1 MLRVANCPS
10 QELALTN
17 AAFVSPS
24 DSDFVPYAEL
34 GDLVLFTRPHPEVE
48 AGQIALNGVQRKLL
62 RVSTGD
68 TVRVEPFTPPTTQ
81 FNAAGMTL
89 ELEFTKL
96 RTATDLNAAGRH
108 EQVRTQLFIPSPPT
122 TRSPF
127 KTHPRPTV
135 PFPNSFVS
143 EQVDAV
149 KMAESI
155 KRAFVSQVFTVG
167 QKAAVEYCGN
177 NFLITVNSMLVEN
190 SPDGVRNSRGC
201 MIPDTGLIFEAAH
214 NSAIKITNQKVT
226 TVNSSLFKAKEFS
239 FEKLGIGGLDTQFE
253 DIFRRAFSSRVFPQS
268 VVQRLGIKHVKGMLL
283 HGPPGTGK
291 TLIARQI
298 GKMLNGKEPKIVN
311 GPEVMSKYVGQSEE
325 NIRALFADA
334 EAEQKSRGDDS
345 DLHIIIFDEIDA
357 VCKSRGSVNSGTGVH
372 DSIVNQLLTKIDG
385 VDALNNILLIGM
397 TNRKDMLDEAILRPG
412 RLEVHIEIGLPDE
425 AGRHQI
431 LKIHSSK
438 MSENE
443 FLGRDVDVAELA
455 RRTKNFSGAEIEG
468 LVKSAVSFALARQI
482 DFQNLSSMEIDEDN
496 VRVEMDDFERALVE
510 VVPAFGA
517 STETFERC
525 RLNGVISPG
534 ERFEKLHHTCRA
546 LVEQVRVS
554 DKTPM
559 LTCVLEGA
567 AGSGKTALAATLA
580 IGAQYPFMKLVSAD
594 NMVGMSEM
602 GKCQALAKV
611 FEDAY
616 KSPLSL
622 IVLDD
627 IERLLDYVA
636 IGPRF
641 SNVVLQALLILL
653 KRQPPEGRK
662 LLVIGT
668 TSLPHVFEDMGLT
681 ATFNVSLHCPLLTQT
696 DAKVVLSQL
705 GAFEPHELD
714 PAVAMLDHETPIK
727 RLFMLL
733 EMARHGGGTGAESTG
748 KVPLERWMTCME
760 DLAG

>member
-48 AGQIALNGVQRKLL
+48 PGQIALNGVQRKLL

-594 NMVGMSEM
+594 NI
-602 GKCQALAKV
+602 CLL
-611 FEDAY
+611 Y
-616 KSPLSL
+616 TSPSPRDLS
-622 IVLDD
+622 
-627 IERLLDYVA
+627 
-636 IGPRF
+636 
-641 SNVVLQALLILL
+641 
-653 KRQPPEGRK
+653 
-662 LLVIGT
+662 
-668 TSLPHVFEDMGLT
+668 TSRMPSS
-681 ATFNVSLHCPLLTQT
+681 A
-696 DAKVVLSQL
+696 
-705 GAFEPHELD
+705 
-714 PAVAMLDHETPIK
+714 
-727 RLFMLL
+727 
-733 EMARHGGGTGAESTG
+733 
-748 KVPLERWMTCME
+748 
-760 DLAG
+760 

>member
-1 MLRVANCPS
+1 MAMLRVSNCPS
-10 QELALTN
+10 QDLALTN
-17 AAFVSPS
+17 AAFVNAA
-24 DSDFVPYAEL
+24 DDAFVPYAEL
-34 GDLVLFTRPHPEVE
+34 GDVVLFIKPHPQVE
-48 AGQIALNGVQRKLL
+48 PGCIALNGVQRKLL

-68 TVRVEPFTPPTTQ
+68 TTRVEPFTVPTGQ
-81 FNAAGMTL
+81 FDAACFTL

-96 RTATDLNAAGRH
+96 RTASDLIAAGR
-108 EQVRTQLFIPSPPT
+108 
-122 TRSPF
+122 
-127 KTHPRPTV
+127 
-135 PFPNSFVS
+135 S
-143 EQVDAV
+143 EEIDAV
-149 KMAESI
+149 KLAQSLT
-155 KRAFVSQVFTVG
+155 RTFASQVFTVG

-177 NFLITVNSMLVEN
+177 NFIFTVNTVLVEGQQE
-190 SPDGVRNSRGC
+190 GVTMQRGLL
-201 MIPDTGLIFEAAH
+201 TGKTAFVFEAAS
-214 NSAIKITNQKVT
+214 NSAIKIVNQKVT
-226 TVNSSLFKAKEFS
+226 TVNSTLFKTKDFS
-239 FEKLGIGGLDTQFE
+239 FSKLGIGGLDKQFE

-268 VVQRLGIKHVKGMLL
+268 VVQRLGISHVKGMLL
-283 HGPPGTGK
+283 FGPPGTGK

-334 EAEQKSRGDDS
+334 EAEYKARGDDS

-357 VCKSRGSVNSGTGVH
+357 VCKARGSVNSGTGVH

-397 TNRKDMLDEAILRPG
+397 TNRRDMLDEAILRPG

-425 AGRHQI
+425 AGRVQI

-443 FLGRDVDVAELA
+443 FVGADVDLADLA

-468 LVKSAVSFALARQI
+468 LVKSAVSFALSRQVNVSDI
-482 DFQNLSSMEIDEDN
+482 GAPIDEDAIK
-496 VRVEMDDFERALVE
+496 VTMADFELALDE
-510 VVPAFGA
+510 IVPAFGA
-517 STETFERC
+517 STDTFERC
-525 RLNGVISPG
+525 RLNGIISPG
-534 ERFEKLHHTCRA
+534 AKFEKLHATCRA

-559 LTCVLEGA
+559 LTCLLEGG

-580 IGAQYPFMKLVSAD
+580 IGSEFPFMKLVSAD
-594 NMVGMSEM
+594 NMVGQGEM
-602 GKCQALAKV
+602 AKCQALAKV

-627 IERLLDYVA
+627 IERLLEYVA

-641 SNVVLQALLILL
+641 SNVVLQALLILM
-653 KRQPPEGRK
+653 KRQPPPGRR

-668 TSLPHVFEDMGLT
+668 TSVPAVFEDMGLT
-681 ATFNVSLHCPLLTQT
+681 AAFNVALHCPLLNPQ
-696 DAKVVLSQL
+696 DATAVLRQL
-705 GAFEPHELD
+705 SVFAPHEID
-714 PAVAMLDHETPIK
+714 AAVALLDEQTPIK

-733 EMARHGGGTGAESTG
+733 EMARHGGQGDGGMSGGQVAADG
-748 KVPLERWMTCME
+748 KIPLDRWISCME
-760 DLAG
+760 DLNG